1 MSSDFLKENIK
12 KKPINKSKI
21 GKKIIVTIISAIIFG
36 IVASLVILVLE
47 PFLARKINKT
57 ATEKP
62 SLIVLPEDE
71 KTPEE
76 LLSEYM
82 MQENS
87 MSVNGEE
94 MKSPVELPLTDEQIS
109 EILSKVEL
117 DASSYKQMATSIAV
131 YARQMGKY
139 IVTINSSSST
149 IDLLKTTN
157 NSVNTSSGLII
168 AKNNKELLILAD
180 STYIKVNGET
190 FITFSNNVSASAVIK
205 GRDNNTT
212 YTVLAVNL
220 ADLPENMN
228 VDDYIPSLGN
238 SNAIYV
244 GMPVIAMGSPRG
256 VAGSIGYG
264 IIDTPKQVVPQIDAM
279 VNAVQTNIEGSNN
292 PSGVIFNFQGSVVGI
307 ITAAE
312 KTSGNNIVFYG
323 ITELKNRIEKMSN
336 EVSINYLGITAI
348 DVPSY
353 VNSSQGVPFGAYVTD
368 IKMDSPAMRAGMQNG
383 DVIVSVDE
391 KNISNYSEYIYE
403 LNQKKVGDSVRLT
416 INRKA
421 VNGYKEMEFEMIV
434 EGR

>member
-94 MKSPVELPLTDEQIS
+94 IKSPVELPLTDEQIS

-391 KNISNYSEYIYE
+391 KNISNYSDYIYE